1 MDSANELLPIGEADL
16 KNALSW
22 DKIGAVNFRRPTS
35 EFKYNESTL
44 DLLRN
49 KSLSRQS
56 KNPEFIYMKK
66 NIEIFKEKKNREF
79 ASLNLKKRISEK
91 LEDEN
96 QTKKLKLEY
105 ESFSKMTFPQKDFK
119 LKIVEDQERRSLAV
133 RGESQ
138 DEENSSNPFDKP
150 ESMDIR
156 LHETIRIMNDWI
168 VFLQE
173 EGLSKNITEETKRI

>member
-1 MDSANELLPIGEADL
+1 MPLLILE
-16 KNALSW
+16 
-22 DKIGAVNFRRPTS
+22 
-35 EFKYNESTL
+35 
-44 DLLRN
+44 
-49 KSLSRQS
+49 
-56 KNPEFIYMKK
+56 
-66 NIEIFKEKKNREF
+66 
-79 ASLNLKKRISEK
+79 KRISEK

-105 ESFSKMTFPQKDFK
+105 ESFSKITFPQKDFK

-133 RGESQ
+133 RGESH
-138 DEENSSNPFDKP
+138 DEKNSSNPFDKP